1 MARGFVVAFALL
13 FLSSAHDS
21 RSSEADRVVR
31 LVQEHHGRLVDLTAL
46 FYQTYRSGALGR
58 EIVER
63 GVVQIKPPGRMRWEY
78 REPEKKL
85 FVSDGTTVFFY
96 VPADRQ
102 VVVRG
107 QDARLGL
114 AFALLSGRSR
124 LLDEF
129 EADLESSSIGAHR
142 LRLTPRRSDP
152 DVALVHLDVDR
163 DGRIV
168 SIEILDPLGN
178 NNLLRFKAIRENRR
192 LPDRLFQFTIP
203 DGVEVV
209 QG

>member
-1 MARGFVVAFALL
+1 MNRWLAIVIAPV
-13 FLSSAHDS
+13 FLSAAGDAHSLD
-21 RSSEADRVVR
+21 ANRVAR
-31 LVQEHHGRLVDLTAL
+31 LVQEHHSKLLDLTAS
-46 FYQTYRSGALGR
+46 FSQTFRSGALGR

-63 GVVQIKPPGRMRWEY
+63 GVVHIKPPGRMRWEY
-78 REPEKKL
+78 RDPEKKL
-85 FVSDGTTVFFY
+85 FISDGENVYFY
-96 VPADRQ
+96 MPADHQ

-129 EADLESSSIGAHR
+129 DVDIETSSTGAHR
-142 LRLTPRRSDP
+142 LRLTPLRDDA
-152 DVALVHLDVDR
+152 DVALLHLDVDR
-163 DGRIV
+163 DGRIL

-178 NNLLRFKAIRENRR
+178 RNLLRFEAIRENRG
-192 LPDRLFQFTIP
+192 LSDRLFQFKIP
-203 DGVEVV
+203 GGVEVV